1 VVIIFINAV
10 ASEKGRWIVST
21 CPNCQ
26 DQYAPEIAECP
37 VCGASLTETSP
48 PPDASNQEN
57 QEDTELQELS
67 KFRTM
72 AEADLM
78 KELLESNGVP
88 TVVRGDADPIGGIEL
103 PTILVE
109 QGHFEKARELYNMYF
124 AGESVEDEN
133 AESDQ
138 S

>member
-1 VVIIFINAV
+1 VVIICINAI
-10 ASEKGRWIVST
+10 ASEKGRWTVST

-26 DQYAPEIAECP
+26 KQYPPEIETCPEC
-37 VCGASLTETSP
+37 GESLTEIPLSS
-48 PPDASNQEN
+48 DASN
-57 QEDTELQELS
+57 QEDTELLELA

-78 KELLESNGVP
+78 KELLESNGVR

-109 QGHFEKARELYNMYF
+109 HRHLEKATELYETYF
-124 AGESVEDEN
+124 AGESVETESADTDE
-133 AESDQ
+133 S
-138 S
+138 